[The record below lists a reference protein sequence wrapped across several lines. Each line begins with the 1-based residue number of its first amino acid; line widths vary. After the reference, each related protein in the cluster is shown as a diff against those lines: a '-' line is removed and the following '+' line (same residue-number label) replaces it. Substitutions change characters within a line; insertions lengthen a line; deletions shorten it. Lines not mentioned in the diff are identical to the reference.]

1 MRNPER
7 EVHYFRLRVLVAMAF
22 VLFCFTLLGGRFAWL
37 QVVKHEAYLAQA
49 ELNRIAV
56 LPVSPNRGLI
66 KDRYGRI
73 MARNYSAYTLEI
85 MPGKVSNLEA
95 TWRRRSTNW
104 RR

>member
-49 ELNRIAV
+49 EAIVQELAGKGASAVKDSKLVALIAY
-56 LPVSPNRGLI
+56 LMRL
-66 KDRYGRI
+66 
-73 MARNYSAYTLEI
+73 
-85 MPGKVSNLEA
+85 GKNQVPFSS
-95 TWRRRSTNW
+95 STTK
-104 RR
+104 